1 MSTRIYPLEKLGDIN
16 LADYYSRANEWLND
30 LDFLEDE
37 LRFFKKILK
46 LHFSNTVEATAVQ
59 IELVERQLA
68 KLELNKHVIKAELN
82 NYREMLDLLIKNM
95 ITQDEDFLREQHRTL
110 ELRIHLLNQSYQSF
124 KNELFHVTEDLMG
137 HKKAS
142 T

>member
-1 MSTRIYPLEKLGDIN
+1 MSTRIHPIEKLGNIN
-16 LADYYSRANEWLND
+16 LADYYSRANDWLND

-68 KLELNKHVIKAELN
+68 KLELNKQVIRAELN

-110 ELRIHLLNQSYQSF
+110 ELRINLLNQSYQTF

-137 HKKAS
+137 HNRSAI
-142 T
+142 